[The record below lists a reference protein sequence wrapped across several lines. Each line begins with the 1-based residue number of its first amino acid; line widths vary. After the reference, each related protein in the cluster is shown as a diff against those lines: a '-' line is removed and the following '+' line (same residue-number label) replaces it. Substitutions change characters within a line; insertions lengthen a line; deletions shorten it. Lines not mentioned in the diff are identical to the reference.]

1 MPKSDSLPEFDSPRV
16 NAHDVILCR
25 QLRKQTGIRRRKLA
39 NTLHLVC
46 LFDRVF
52 GFDLCIYEVD
62 GLAVFLS
69 FVCFNYS
76 KKKTGFC

>member
-1 MPKSDSLPEFDSPRV
+1 M
-16 NAHDVILCR
+16 
-25 QLRKQTGIRRRKLA
+25 
-39 NTLHLVC
+39 HLVC
-46 LFDRVF
+46 LCLIVYLALIYF
-52 GFDLCIYEVD
+52 GFDLCIYKVD